1 MQDQNVKDFLNEL
14 AESLEMKDGEL
25 SENTKLE
32 DLDWDSLAVI
42 SSIAL
47 LDEYFNK
54 TVSASQIAECKTIDD
69 LLKID

>member
-1 MQDQNVKDFLNEL
+1 MQNQNVKDFLNEL